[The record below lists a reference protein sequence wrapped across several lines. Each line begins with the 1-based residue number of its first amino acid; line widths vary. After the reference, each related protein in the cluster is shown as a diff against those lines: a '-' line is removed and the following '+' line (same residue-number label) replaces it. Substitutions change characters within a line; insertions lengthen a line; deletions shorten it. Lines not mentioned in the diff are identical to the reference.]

1 MIRTLMSA
9 AAVGLFSLSAQ
20 AQVGAAF
27 VYTENFDSLAASG
40 ATGTTL
46 PAGWSFVETGT
57 SANTSYG
64 VGTGSNNAG
73 NTYSFGATNSTDRAL
88 GSLQSGSVN
97 TVFGVELTHI
107 SLADN
112 QLIGLNISYTGEQW
126 RLGALNRPD
135 RLDFQYSVD
144 ATSLQTGTWVDVDA
158 LDFSSVVSTGT
169 VGALNGNTNSALVS
183 GSITGLNVAPGAR
196 IWLRWQDFNPAG
208 ADDGLAIDN
217 LQVASVVTAVPEPAS
232 FALTLAGAGVA
243 LLVRRRRPHA

>member
-40 ATGTTL
+40 TTGTTL

-73 NTYSFGATNSTDRAL
+73 NTYSFGATSSTERAL
-88 GSLQSGSVN
+88 GGLQSGAV
-97 TVFGVELTHI
+97 VPLFGVALTHI
-107 SLADN
+107 S
-112 QLIGLNISYTGEQW
+112 IGMDKLVGLDISYTGEQW
-126 RLGALNRPD
+126 RLGALNRTD
-135 RLDFQYSVD
+135 RLDFQYSLD
-144 ATSLQTGTWVDVDA
+144 ATSLDTGTWVDVDA
-158 LDFSSVVSTGT
+158 LDFSSVVTTGT
-169 VGALNGNTNSALVS
+169 VGALNGNAHSTLVS
-183 GSITGLNVAPGAR
+183 GSITGLNVAPGGTV
-196 IWLRWQDFNPAG
+196 WLRWQDFNPAG

-217 LQVASVVTAVPEPAS
+217 LRVSSVVVAVPEPETW
-232 FALTLAGAGVA
+232 ALVLAGAGVA
-243 LLVRRRRPHA
+243 AMARRRKA

>member
-40 ATGTTL
+40 TTGTTL

-73 NTYSFGATNSTDRAL
+73 NTYSFGATNSTERAL
-88 GSLQSGSVN
+88 GGLQSGAV
-97 TVFGVELTHI
+97 VPLFGVALTNI
-107 SLADN
+107 S
-112 QLIGLNISYTGEQW
+112 IGMDKLVGLDISYTGEQW
-126 RLGALNRPD
+126 RLGALNRTD
-135 RLDFQYSVD
+135 RLDFQYSLD
-144 ATSLQTGTWVDVDA
+144 ATSLDTGTWVDVDA
-158 LDFSSVVSTGT
+158 LDFSSVVTTGT
-169 VGALNGNTNSALVS
+169 VGALNGNAHSTLLS
-183 GSITGLNVAPGAR
+183 GSITGLNVASGGTV
-196 IWLRWQDFNPAG
+196 WLRWQDFNPTG

-217 LQVASVVTAVPEPAS
+217 LRVSSVVVAVPEPETW
-232 FALTLAGAGVA
+232 ALVLAGAGVA
-243 LLVRRRRPHA
+243 AMARRRKA